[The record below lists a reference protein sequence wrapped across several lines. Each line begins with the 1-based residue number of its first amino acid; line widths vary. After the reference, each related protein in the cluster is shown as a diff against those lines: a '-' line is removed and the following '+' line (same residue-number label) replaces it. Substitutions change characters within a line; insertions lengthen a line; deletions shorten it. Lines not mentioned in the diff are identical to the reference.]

1 MSYRSLG
8 GGHRRAREAGLAV
21 AAVFSISVGLVAA
34 PAQAA
39 TFGVDANLFVQSTA
53 GNQVTQAHDT
63 GTVASQ
69 TPVTVTLTAS
79 ANQSGTSFATGTA
92 TAFYGYLDAS
102 GSGFTAPGPLLDGT
116 DARVIPV
123 VGGGSDASFFDTIVV
138 TSDTLAVGSSVDLS
152 FLLAGSASAST
163 SGSGDETPD
172 ASMSSEFQ
180 VIDLSHNGPGAN
192 LDAIHGLGTYS
203 QTLDDTVAVGDVLAV
218 KGFLYGQGEAPDFDA
233 KGGASFSFNDPATMH
248 IFALTPDVTL
258 TSASGHDYSATGGV
272 PEPASWALLCS
283 GFLALG
289 GALRRRRSGLA
300 AA

>member
-1 MSYRSLG
+1 MSHRSLG
-8 GGHRRAREAGLAV
+8 GGARRAREDGLAV
-21 AAVFSISVGLVAA
+21 AAVFSIGLGLAAA

-53 GNQVTQAHDT
+53 GNQVTQQHDT

-123 VGGGSDASFFDTIVV
+123 VGGGSDASFFDTVV
-138 TSDTLAVGSSVDLS
+138 VWSGSLAVGTSVDIS
-152 FLLAGSASAST
+152 FLLAGSATVFTSQGGDDIPSAT
-163 SGSGDETPD
+163 
-172 ASMSSEFQ
+172 MSSEFQ

-192 LDAIHGLGTYS
+192 VEVTHDLGTFS
-203 QTLDDTVAVGDVLAV
+203 ETVSDTVAVGDVLSV
-218 KGFLYGQGEAPDFDA
+218 KGFLWGQGEASDFDA
-233 KGGASFSFNDPATMH
+233 RGPASFSFNDPATMN
-248 IFALTPDVTL
+248 IFAITPDVTL